1 MCELDL
7 GGKNKGTEAVSLVFG
22 SQNSNSLCQ
31 KGSSQ
36 QHTFVL
42 SEPAGWWRLF
52 RDPGKPCNLFTRDI
66 RWFTVLFGNLIEDTF
81 RTSERE

>member
-1 MCELDL
+1 MCELNF

-31 KGSSQ
+31 KGSSK

-42 SEPAGWWRLF
+42 REPAGWWRLF
-52 RDPGKPCNLFTRDI
+52 RDPGKPCNSFTRDI
-66 RWFTVLFGNLIEDTF
+66 MLVTILFGNLIEDTF